1 MNHPVAQKTMT
12 EPACDILERYFITA
26 RAETQFDSMTW
37 WLNGG
42 PGHGTFSLSDQPPAA
57 AEAAKKV
64 KKNLSVVIIII
75 MIISWLLSHKG
86 ATNNGQHD
94 QRIRGETG
102 RGKLWRMGTNTSG
115 VCIVKLFFATFPFHA
130 LIHERCSSVGT
141 ARFLAYHLI
150 LRSWD
155 SNPHHVSR
163 VAPTGDLLKDALPP
177 ELRRYGKTFFLE
189 SWLETLL

>member
-115 VCIVKLFFATFPFHA
+115 ACIVKLFLLHSQSTH
-130 LIHERCSSVGT
+130 LILRVVRQL
-141 ARFLAYHLI
+141 ARLGFFSYHLI
-150 LRSWD
+150 LRSRD
-155 SNPHHVSR
+155 SNPHHVSCTDQGPF
-163 VAPTGDLLKDALPP
+163 AGCSTAWATALQ
-177 ELRRYGKTFFLE
+177 KTFFLE
-189 SWLETLL
+189 S